1 MRGPAPTG
9 APRFLQLDSRD
20 EKTALT
26 TVKRYE
32 LRSTVVIYRGSS
44 FLTFF
49 LGFLLF
55 FGSFTWV
62 FIPDF

>member
-1 MRGPAPTG
+1 MRGPAQPW

-55 FGSFTWV
+55 FGSITWV
-62 FIPDF
+62 FIPEL